1 MRRGVKIAAWIL
13 ALLVVLLLAGLVA
26 IQSPRVQTFIGQKVA
41 ASLQEN
47 TDAEITL
54 GNISIRPFEALL
66 IEDVLVLDKEPRAP
80 GMDTLL
86 YVENLAVKFSLR
98 GLLRGKGAYVSR
110 MRLHGGGFNLV
121 MEPVPGRPDG
131 IATNLE
137 RIFRLE
143 SAEEGESAY
152 KWGNILSA
160 KQVEI
165 ENVGFKMVNIPQL
178 EEDADDPVE
187 EGVID
192 WNNLKTVLD
201 EGHIYNLRIADNLI
215 TAQNVKL
222 TLTEQETG
230 FHGREVSARSV
241 RVGEGLVRLEDVLVN
256 DGFSS
261 VNMEHFAMEGLLD
274 DYSEFIDRIVLEGV
288 IRDGSW
294 LDMSGTLSHF
304 AGLRDIRF
312 RGFLK
317 GKVRG
322 TVNNLGLENILVEDM
337 DNDVVVQTSGR
348 IRDITNVEESTFS
361 MDIREASFDLKG
373 LGKFVETW
381 APTSKLDLSRFAP
394 GERFTFAGKMEGPMN
409 GLNINGEITSGIGN
423 ILADVHLN
431 NVLDERRDME
441 LGGQVITS
449 DLHLG
454 KVLGVDALGPLSM
467 RTRLDAV
474 FKDRGGMDVKMD
486 TLRVSR
492 LQALGYDYS
501 GISAQFTYIG
511 ESFDGR
517 LTSADPNLTFNFDG
531 RVDLGEQKEQLFRFG
546 LDMQHA
552 NLAAIHLDSRE
563 QAALSFRI
571 ESDLTRKAN
580 DDLDGEIRLKDLTLM
595 SAEGTKKPGDLQIT
609 TRRNGD
615 IHNTEAHSPFLTAR
629 FEGTESILRFA
640 GDLKERIVSTELP
653 ALIGEHVEPSPSSSR
668 YKLEMNILQAQDIL
682 TFLVPGLYV
691 ENKTSARITMSED
704 GELETTLNSGRL
716 AHYNRYIKDLKLALD
731 NRGSAVTASLRGG
744 ILELGDMQLKDN
756 RLDIKA
762 DDNHIDLK
770 YLFDNPDEDMRKA
783 NLAAQVD
790 LLREENALTMLGRV
804 LPSAFTFDGRT
815 WDLHSGDIRYRKG
828 DVRVEQ
834 LTVQHG
840 RQSIL
845 IDGGLSGER
854 TDTLNVSMNQFDLA
868 LLNNFTGGVPRLSG
882 FSTGQAT
889 LISPLQPTPGLIA
902 AIRADSTYVSGK
914 PVGVLDISSRWDAE
928 SGRYIAAVSNDLNG
942 RHTLQADAFLN
953 PATDEV
959 GARALL
965 DKADLQYAQPFL
977 EGLFSEFMGEVSG
990 EVSLGGRFGDLQ
1002 AGSKDLQ
1009 VENGHLVLDF
1019 TQVPYNL
1026 SGKLALDNKGLHFT
1040 PLMLED
1046 GQKGSGKVEGSFLF
1060 NDFKNFGVDVHV
1072 DFSDM
1077 HVLNMAPSPE
1087 SSFYGNLYG
1096 RGKVNV
1102 TGTITS
1108 QLLLD
1113 IEATTQ
1119 SGDIHIPLGSSS
1131 GEKSREFLTFKDPDS
1146 LQEQDPYT
1154 LLMSRPKEQKQ
1165 EADLVVQLRVHATPQ
1180 AQAYIDVDNESSLTG
1195 RGRGT
1200 IDIESRARQGIFTLN
1215 GDYTLSSGNFHFSAM
1230 NLVSRDFVIQ
1240 DGSSVRFNGEV
1251 MNTDLNVNGLYVT
1264 KASLYNLT
1272 ADESATSRRTV
1283 NCGIH
1288 ISGKLRN
1295 PELGFSVDIPDLNPT
1310 VQAQV
1315 EAAFNTEDKIQKQF
1329 IYLLVA
1335 GNFLPSE
1342 ESGISV
1348 GGGDVLFSN
1357 VSSIMSGQLNNIFQ
1371 KLNIP
1376 LDLGLNYKAT
1386 QAGGNLFDVA
1396 LSTQLFNNR
1405 VIVNGTVGN
1414 RQMLSGLTT
1423 NEVAGDINIEV
1434 KLNRSGSLR
1443 LKGFSRSADQLS
1455 AFLDNSQRHGGGFSY
1470 QLDFNTFRDL
1480 FRELFSSRA
1489 AQEQYAREAALRPG
1503 KNVVLQIDSQ
1513 GKAHPHES
1521 R

>member
-13 ALLVVLLLAGLVA
+13 GLLVVLLLAGLVA
-26 IQSPRVQTFIGQKVA
+26 IQSPAVQTAVGKRIF

-66 IEDVLVLDKEPRAP
+66 IEDLLVLDKEPRAP

-86 YVENLAVKFSLR
+86 YVQNLAVKFTLR
-98 GLLRGKGAYVSR
+98 GLLTGKEAHISR
-110 MRLHGGGFNLV
+110 LRLQGGGFNLIT
-121 MEPVPGRPDG
+121 EPAPGRPDKPV
-131 IATNLE
+131 TNLE

-143 SAEEGESAY
+143 SGKEEEPVY
-152 KWGNILSA
+152 QWGNILSA
-160 KQVEI
+160 RQVEI
-165 ENVGFKMVNIPQL
+165 ENVGFKMVNIPAL
-178 EEDADDPVE
+178 EMNAEAPVE

-201 EGHIYNLRIADNLI
+201 EGHIHNLRIADNHI
-215 TAQNVKL
+215 TAENVKL
-222 TLTEQETG
+222 SLTEQETG
-230 FHGREVSARSV
+230 FHGQEVSARSV
-241 RVGEGLVRLEDVLVN
+241 KVGEGLVYLEDVRIN

-261 VNMEHFAMEGLLD
+261 VNMEYFAMEGPIY
-274 DYSEFIDRIVLEGV
+274 DYAEFIDRIVLDGV
-288 IRDGSW
+288 IKDGSW
-294 LDMSGTLSHF
+294 LDMAGTLSHF
-304 AGLRDIRF
+304 AGLKDIRF

-322 TVNNLGLENILVEDM
+322 TVNSLGLENVLVEDM
-337 DNDVVVQTSGR
+337 DNDVRVFTSGR
-348 IRDITNVEESTFS
+348 IRDIANVEESTFS
-361 MDIREASFDLKG
+361 LDIREASFDLKG
-373 LGKFVETW
+373 LGRFVETW

-394 GERFTFAGKMEGPMN
+394 GERLNFAGRLEGPMN
-409 GLNINGEITSGIGN
+409 ALNIQGAFTSGIGDVV
-423 ILADVHLN
+423 ADVYLK
-431 NVLDERRDME
+431 NVISEVQDME
-441 LGGQVITS
+441 LGGNLVTS

-454 KVLGVDALGPLSM
+454 KVLGVEALGPLSL

-511 ESFDGR
+511 ENFDGQ
-517 LTSADPNLTFNFDG
+517 LVSEDPNLHFSFDG
-531 RVDLGEQKEQLFRFG
+531 RVDLGEQKEQLFRFN

-552 NLAAIHLDSRE
+552 NLSAIHLDSRE
-563 QAALSFRI
+563 LAALSFRV
-571 ESDLTRKAN
+571 ESDLTKKEN
-580 DDLDGEIRLKDLTLM
+580 DDLDGVVRLKDLTLM
-595 SAEGTKKPGDLQIT
+595 SAEGTRKPGDLQLN
-609 TRRNGD
+609 TRRNGEL
-615 IHNTEAHSPFLTAR
+615 HKLEADSPFLTAR
-629 FEGTESILRFA
+629 FEGTESILRFVN
-640 GDLKERIVSTELP
+640 DLKERIVSTELP
-653 ALIGEHVEPSPSSSR
+653 ALVGEHVEPAPTSSR
-668 YKLEMNILQAQDIL
+668 YVLDLSILQAQDIL
-682 TFLVPGLYV
+682 TFLKPGLYV
-691 ENKTSARITMSED
+691 ENKTQARISISED

-716 AHYNRYIKDLKLALD
+716 ALYNRYIKDLKLALD
-731 NRGSAVTASLRGG
+731 NKGSAVTASLTGG
-744 ILELGDMQLKDN
+744 IVELGDMQLKDN
-756 RLDIKA
+756 RIDIQA
-762 DDNHIDLK
+762 DDNHIDLR
-770 YLFDNPDEDMRKA
+770 YLFDNPAEDMRKA
-783 NLAAQVD
+783 NLAARVD
-790 LLREENALTMLGRV
+790 LLREDNALTMLGRV
-804 LPSAFTFDGRT
+804 LPSAFTFDGKT

-828 DVRVEQ
+828 EVSVEQ

-854 TDTLNVSMNQFDLA
+854 TDTLRVSMNQFDLA
-868 LLNNFTGGVPRLSG
+868 LVNNFTGGVPRLAG

-902 AIRADSTYVSGK
+902 SIRADSTYVSGK
-914 PVGVLDISSRWDAE
+914 PVGVLQIDSRWDAE
-928 SGRYIAAVSNDLNG
+928 SGRYIASVNNDLNG
-942 RHTLQADAFLN
+942 QSTLQADAFVN
-953 PATDEV
+953 PSTDEV
-959 GARALL
+959 GVRALL
-965 DKADLQYAQPFL
+965 DKADLQYAQSFL
-977 EGLFSEFMGEVSG
+977 EGLFSEFMGELSG
-990 EVSLGGRFGDLQ
+990 EVNLDGRFGDLH
-1002 AGSKDLQ
+1002 ASSKDLQ
-1009 VENGHLVLDF
+1009 VQNGQIVLDF
-1019 TQVPYNL
+1019 TQVPYQLN
-1026 SGKLALDNKGLHFT
+1026 GGLALDNEGLHFT
-1040 PLMLED
+1040 SLTIED
-1046 GQKGSGKVEGSFLF
+1046 GESGSGKVEGSFLF
-1060 NDFKNFGVDVHV
+1060 NDFTNFGVDVHV
-1072 DFSDM
+1072 DFRDM
-1077 HVLNMAPSPE
+1077 HVLNMAPAPE
-1087 SSFYGNLYG
+1087 SNFYGNLYG
-1096 RGKVNV
+1096 DGKVNV

-1113 IEATTQ
+1113 IEATTRQ
-1119 SGDIHIPLGSSS
+1119 GDIHIPLGSST
-1131 GEKSREFLTFKDPDS
+1131 GEKSREFLTFKDPAS

-1165 EADLVVQLRVHATPQ
+1165 EADLIVKLRVHATPE
-1180 AQAYIDVDNESSLTG
+1180 AQAYIDVDNESSLSG
-1195 RGRGT
+1195 VGRGT
-1200 IDIESRARQGIFTLN
+1200 IDIESRARQGVFTLN
-1215 GDYTLSSGNFHFSAM
+1215 GDYTLTSGNFHFSAM

-1272 ADESATSRRTV
+1272 ADESATTRRTV

-1414 RQMLSGLTT
+1414 RQMLSGITT

-1455 AFLDNSQRHGGGFSY
+1455 AFLDNSQRNGGGFSY
-1470 QLDFNTFRDL
+1470 QLDFNSFQEL
-1480 FRELFSSRA
+1480 FRYLFSSRA
-1489 AQEQYAREAALRPG
+1489 AREEYARETALRPVN
-1503 KNVVLQIDSQ
+1503 NVVLQIDTQ
-1513 GKAHPHES
+1513 GKAHIDES